1 MDIARERIIWTPRLS
16 ENKSIFPNIEKRTIY
31 SRRKNKIEVKRFSVF
46 AFSPNKASKRGPA
59 EPWMSEIVFLIIV
72 GASACT
78 GAVRAIRIEPN
89 RSENIT

>member
-1 MDIARERIIWTPRLS
+1 M
-16 ENKSIFPNIEKRTIY
+16 Y

-72 GASACT
+72 AASAWT
-78 GAVRAIRIEPN
+78 GVIKVIRIEPN